1 MTAGQPKVSTRG
13 GAMLPALGLGTWTM
27 GDKKNRW
34 KDEVAALRLGLDLGL
49 NLIPR
54 QLRPIMCAP
63 LPPRVTLSL
72 PRMTSPPSIA
82 PSRRLNPAP
91 GWQCIRAN

>member
-34 KDEVAALRLGLDLGL
+34 KDEVAALRLAW
-49 NLIPR
+49 IS
-54 QLRPIMCAP
+54 A
-63 LPPRVTLSL
+63 
-72 PRMTSPPSIA
+72 SI
-82 PSRRLNPAP
+82 
-91 GWQCIRAN
+91 